1 VHRQIEVRRKSSAWE
16 KIRFRRASEG
26 IPGRITN
33 AVKTATVKL
42 QRNERSS
49 IFRREAC
56 IRSRCVRC
64 DPASRLANRTSR
76 RNMQQRKYH
85 KWKTPKKRWSAST
98 FKIGAR
104 RSVSSTAIDSRETMA
119 CCAQFRYHR
128 DARMSR
134 AVILTELANATRGG
148 SAIAVFEPVARW
160 SGMSALTGPEVN
172 NLCWEGYHEV
182 TRISICAYSADTC
195 LRRISGAPCKRVLES
210 RLPDRTASRM
220 QCVAVPTEPVL
231 VPAGADT

>member
-1 VHRQIEVRRKSSAWE
+1 MHRQIEVRRKSSAWE

-172 NLCWEGYHEV
+172 N
-182 TRISICAYSADTC
+182 SADTC